1 MKIRT
6 FALTCCLL
14 ACLSPLQ
21 AQLSPVP
28 TPPAPPP
35 ILARPTERP
44 DPAQVAKLDSG
55 PELPYQVDPNWPQ
68 LPEGMNFGECSGVD
82 VDKQGNVWVFNRG
95 SWPLIEFDR
104 SGKMLKRYSSQT
116 FRVLSSHGIRVGPD
130 GSLWCVDVQGH
141 VIFKVNPDTGRIL
154 MVLGNRQ
161 GTPGNNDS
169 KDAFDQP
176 TNLCFRPDGSFYVTD
191 GYVNSRVIEFNPDG
205 EYLRHWGTAGKGDGQ
220 FTLVHDVVIDSKGLV
235 YVADR
240 QNARVQVFD
249 ETGKFLTKWTNAGAP
264 WGLVYVAQED
274 AIYMCDGKYDRVV
287 KLGLDGKVLGQFGSW
302 GKTPG
307 KFDYVHDIAFDPTD
321 GSIYT
326 AEIKNWRVQ
335 KFVRQAK

>member
-1 MKIRT
+1 MKIRLIAIT
-6 FALTCCLL
+6 ALLFPCLPAL
-14 ACLSPLQ
+14 K

-44 DPAQVAKLDSG
+44 DPEQVAKLDSG
-55 PELPYQVDPNWPQ
+55 PALPYEVDPNWPQ
-68 LPEGMNFGECSGVD
+68 MPAGMNFGECSGVD

-95 SWPLIEFDR
+95 SWPLIEFNR
-104 SGKMLKRYSSQT
+104 AGKMIRSWSTET

-141 VIFKVNPDTGRIL
+141 VVFKVNPETGRIL

-161 GTPGNNDS
+161 GTPGNNDA

-176 TNLCFRPDGSFYVTD
+176 TNVCFRANGNFYVTD
-191 GYVNSRVIEFNPDG
+191 GYVNSRVVEFTPDG
-205 EYLRHWGTAGKGDGQ
+205 YYVRHWGKPGAEDGQ
-220 FTLVHDVVIDSKGLV
+220 FKLVHDVVVDSKGLV

-240 QNARVQVFD
+240 QNQRVQVFD
-249 ETGKFLTKWTNAGAP
+249 DTGKFITKWTTVGAP
-264 WGLVYVAQED
+264 WGLVYVPRED

-287 KLGLDGKVLGQFGSW
+287 KLSLDGKVLGQFGSY
-302 GKTPG
+302 GTAPG
-307 KFDYVHDIAFDPTD
+307 KFSYVHDITFDPAD

-326 AEIKNWRVQ
+326 AEIKTWRVQ
-335 KFVRQAK
+335 KWVRQTK

>member
-1 MKIRT
+1 MKIRSLAFT
-6 FALTCCLL
+6 LCLL
-14 ACLSPLQ
+14 ARLSPLQ

-44 DPAQVAKLDSG
+44 DPAQVAKLDQG
-55 PELPYQVDPNWPQ
+55 PTLPYQVDPNWPQ
-68 LPEGMNFGECSGVD
+68 LPKGMNFGECSGVD
-82 VDKQGNVWVFNRG
+82 VDKDGNVWVFNRG

-104 SGKMLKRYSSQT
+104 SGKMLKCWSSQT

-176 TNLCFRPDGSFYVTD
+176 TNVCFRPDGNFYVSD
-191 GYVNSRVIEFNPDG
+191 GYVNSRIIEFTPDG
-205 EYLRHWGTAGKGDGQ
+205 EYIRHWGTLGKGDGQ
-220 FTLVHDVVIDSKGLV
+220 FALVHDVVIDSKGLV

-249 ETGKFLTKWTNAGAP
+249 QNGKFITKWTNVGAP
-264 WGLVYVAQED
+264 WGLVYVTNED
-274 AIYMCDGKYDRVV
+274 AIYMCDGKNDRIV
-287 KLGLDGKVLGQFGSW
+287 KLSLEGKVLGQIGSW
-302 GKTPG
+302 GKAPG
-307 KFDYVHDIAFDPTD
+307 KLDYVHDITFDPVD

-326 AEIKNWRVQ
+326 VEIKNWRVQ
-335 KFVRQAK
+335 KWVRQKQ

>member
-1 MKIRT
+1 MKIRLL
-6 FALTCCLL
+6 ALTLCLL
-14 ACLSPLQ
+14 ARLSPLQ

-35 ILARPTERP
+35 ILARPTDRP
-44 DPAQVAKLDSG
+44 DPAQVAKLDGG
-55 PELPYQVDPNWPQ
+55 PELPYRVDPNWPQ
-68 LPEGMNFGECSGVD
+68 LPKGMNFGECSGVD
-82 VDKQGNVWVFNRG
+82 VDRQGNVWVFNRG

-104 SGKMLKRYSSQT
+104 SGKMLKCWTSQT

-154 MVLGNRQ
+154 MVIGNRQ

-169 KDAFDQP
+169 HDAFNQP
-176 TNLCFRPDGSFYVTD
+176 TNLCFRPDGNFYVTD
-191 GYVNSRVIEFNPDG
+191 GYVNSRVVEFSPDG
-205 EYLRHWGTAGKGDGQ
+205 EYLRHWGTPGQGDGQ
-220 FTLVHDVVIDSKGLV
+220 FNLVHDVVIDSKGLV

-240 QNARVQVFD
+240 TNARVQVFD
-249 ETGKFLTKWTNAGAP
+249 ETGRFITKWTNLGAP
-264 WGLVYVAQED
+264 WGLAYSARED
-274 AIYMCDGKYDRVV
+274 AIYMCDGKYDRIL
-287 KLGLDGKVLGQFGSW
+287 KLSLDGKVLGQLGSW
-302 GKTPG
+302 GKIPG
-307 KFDYVHDIAFDPTD
+307 RLDYVHDIALDPAD

-335 KFVRQAK
+335 KWVRQKP